1 MATTLQAEV
10 QFDQVGH
17 LVIPIE
23 LIQAIAW

>member
-1 MATTLQAEV
+1 MAITLQAEV